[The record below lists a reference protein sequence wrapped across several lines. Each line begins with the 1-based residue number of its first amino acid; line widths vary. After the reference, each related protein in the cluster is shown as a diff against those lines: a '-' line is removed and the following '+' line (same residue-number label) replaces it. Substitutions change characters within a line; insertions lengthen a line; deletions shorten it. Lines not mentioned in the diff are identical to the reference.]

1 MGNLGRDLRYAFRAL
16 RKSPVFTT
24 VAVLS
29 LALGIGANTAIF
41 TLLDQILLR
50 LLPVKDAGRL
60 VLLTMRGRHYGSNW
74 GGNAISYPM
83 YRDFQDHNE
92 VFSGMFCRF
101 PWSAS
106 LTVGGQTERV
116 NAELVSGT
124 YFPVLGVGAAI
135 GRTFTPDDDQTA
147 SGHPLVVLSY
157 DYWKVRFAGDP
168 QILGQNVIL
177 NNHSMTVV
185 GVAQAGFDGVELGNA
200 AKIFVPVTMQPDL
213 MPLNHD
219 FLKDRRQRWVN
230 AFGRL
235 KPGVSET
242 QAKAA
247 LQPFMHSMLEME
259 VREPAFRNASDI
271 VRQEFLKCFIDVLP
285 GSQGRSYFRRQL
297 STPLWVLTAMTG
309 TVLLIA
315 CANLA
320 NLLLARATGREKEVA
335 VRLAIGASRGRMIGQ
350 LLTESLLLAALGGI
364 AGVAFA
370 FAADKLLV
378 GAYLPPDSQGL
389 KISALPDQRI
399 FSFTMAISAVTGLL
413 FGLVPALRATKPDI
427 APTLKDQAG
436 AVVGSGHVG
445 LRKSLVAAQV
455 TLSLLLLI
463 GAGLFLKSLNNL
475 RILGPGFP
483 VDRLIGFNVDPSL
496 NGYTPDRAKIF
507 YQQLTDNLAAVPG
520 VRSVGLASMR
530 ILENNEWDNWVT
542 IEGYTPR
549 AGDRPDVFMNS
560 VSPNY
565 FGTLG
570 VPVVAGRDFTTQD
583 TQEVLHNPPDN
594 WTPTK
599 AIINESLAKKYFS
612 GRNPLG
618 RHLGF
623 GIDPGTKM
631 DMEIIGVVKDI
642 KYMNV
647 RDAIPEQAF
656 VPYLAGRYVSQM
668 TMYVRT
674 ALDPGQLFPILRAR
688 VREMDPNLPIY
699 AMRTTEKQLDNSL
712 TTERMIASLSIA
724 FGILAT
730 LLATIGLYGVMA
742 YTVARRTRE
751 IGIRMA
757 LGALAGNVIWMVMRE
772 VLFLV
777 VIGVVVGVPAALGLT
792 RLVRSQLYG
801 VDSYDAS
808 TLAFATL
815 GLAAIACLAGYLPA
829 LRASRVDPIRALR
842 YE

>member
-50 LLPVKDAGRL
+50 LLPVKDASRL
-60 VLLTMRGRHYGSNW
+60 VLLTMVGRHYGSNW
-74 GGNAISYPM
+74 GANAISYPM

-106 LTVGGQTERV
+106 LTFGGQTERV
-116 NAELVSGT
+116 EAELVSGS

-135 GRTFTPDDDQTA
+135 GRTLTPDDDQTTN
-147 SGHPLVVLSY
+147 GHPVAVLSY

-168 QILGQNVIL
+168 QILGRNVIV

-185 GVAQAGFDGVELGNA
+185 GVAQAGFDGVGLGNA
-200 AKIFVPVTMQPDL
+200 AKIFLPVTMQPDL
-213 MPLNHD
+213 MPMNRD
-219 FLKDRRQRWVN
+219 YLKDRRQRWVN
-230 AFGRL
+230 SFGRL
-235 KPGVSET
+235 KPGVSQT

-285 GSQGRSYFRRQL
+285 GSQGQSYVRRQL

-364 AGVAFA
+364 AGAVFA

-389 KISALPDQRI
+389 KISALPDLRI
-399 FSFTMAISAVTGLL
+399 LSFTMAISAVTGLL
-413 FGLVPALRATKPDI
+413 FGLVPAIRATKPDI

-436 AVVGSGHVG
+436 AVVGGGHVG

-475 RILGPGFP
+475 RNLGPGFS

-496 NGYTPDRAKIF
+496 NGYTSDRSKLF

-520 VRSVGLASMR
+520 VKSVGLASMR

-542 IEGYTPR
+542 VEGYTPR

-560 VSPNY
+560 IGPNY

-583 TQEVLHNPPDN
+583 TQEVLHNPPDF
-594 WTPTK
+594 WSPTK
-599 AIINESLAKKYFS
+599 VIINESLAKKYFS

-623 GIDPGTKM
+623 GIDPGTKL
-631 DMEIIGVVKDI
+631 DLEIVGVVKDI

-647 RDAIPEQAF
+647 RNVIPEQAF
-656 VPYLAGRYVSQM
+656 VPYLAGHYVSQM
-668 TMYVRT
+668 TVYVRT
-674 ALDPGQLFPILRAR
+674 ALDPDQLFPVLRTR

-699 AMRTTEKQLDNSL
+699 AMRTTQEQLDNSL

-772 VLFLV
+772 VLSLV
-777 VIGVVVGVPAALGLT
+777 VIGVAVGVPAALGLT

-808 TLAFATL
+808 TLALATL